1 MSEEPQITIVADSI
15 PQIKCPVCGH
25 LFDNPGLQPFA
36 VTKCP
41 KCQFDIDVPGRLG
54 AFLLVKCLGMGGMGG
69 VFKAI
74 DQVLNREVAIKVM
87 LSSLGA
93 NEEFL
98 QTFRREAQSVAK
110 LNHPN
115 IAQIYSFGEE
125 KGQPYI
131 VMELVKGSS
140 FCGMMQGGK
149 KIDPTIAMGIGR
161 QIAKALKHASEN
173 GVIHGDVKPENILLD
188 DKGNAKLVD
197 FGIAALN
204 GVQSGEA
211 VWGTPYYI
219 APEKLKRQPADFRTD
234 MYSLGATL
242 YHAIAGV
249 PPFEGEDANAVV
261 RARIGNSA
269 PALQS
274 IVPGIPP
281 LVNDIIA
288 RMLQE
293 DPAGRF
299 QSYDALLQEMDLA
312 VGKAEAPAAMSQPP
326 PHQSKKILINKAR
339 RAKVA
344 VKPGAS
350 SEPVQATGAN
360 PRVTVSAT
368 HTPKPLHT
376 EEVNRSGSGIKV
388 ALIGGLIFFLVALAV
403 GITVPVYLMKAK
415 EAKAKAEEEELQRN
429 LAQSRKLM
437 DDVLTNAREMR
448 DKFRKNF
455 DIARKLTDEVAAT
468 AKRIS
473 PSELRPYLE
482 VTLPEFPG
490 YIPEDGLKKAE
501 EPAQTNAAEKAT
513 NAVAEAASTNA
524 PLATTNATQS
534 VSGDAE
540 KSEEP
545 QEDKPVEQ
553 EPEPAPAE
561 ETPPPVPLPPAFA
574 TVTNLLYRTAA
585 IQQTMSNTEAF
596 CEWLVRTRQISEDAG
611 ENSVDQRKALAT
623 RLVEE
628 YKRYILIKDIATFS
642 SEAVAIQRAANRV
655 RVDLLKLGNRFKFQA
670 EEKQRKEA
678 QQKAEEAR
686 KKAAEEQAR
695 LVEEEVSRMTA
706 AELTIDMEVKLF
718 QFAAARRKLNDVG
731 DTLKTPQAKKVL
743 ALALERVAA
752 VEAFQNYLIKKL
764 PGYGTIK
771 SADRKAIT
779 FKDGKKMKWED
790 LASKYMVQ
798 VVRFAGTF
806 VTADTAMQDQPASKK
821 MQIATGAAI
830 YLAKNVQGSATVSGM
845 VKEMVERMIKKS
857 PDLEADFRRFLP
869 DGILNAPDSQ

>member
-98 QTFRREAQSVAK
+98 QTFRKEAQSVAK

-140 FCGMMQGGK
+140 LSGMMQGGK
-149 KIDPTIAMGIGR
+149 KIDSTIAMGIGR
-161 QIAKALKHASEN
+161 QIAQALKHASEN

-204 GVQSGEA
+204 GVQSGEE

-219 APEKLKRQPADFRTD
+219 APEKLKRQPVDFRTD

-274 IVPGIPP
+274 VVPGIPP

-299 QSYDALLQEMDLA
+299 QTYDALLQEMELA
-312 VGKAEAPAAMSQPP
+312 IGKSDAPAATLQPP
-326 PHQSKKILINKAR
+326 PHQSKKILINKPR

-344 VKPGAS
+344 VKPGVS
-350 SEPVQATGAN
+350 SEPVTATGAHQ
-360 PRVTVSAT
+360 PVTVSAT
-368 HTPKPLHT
+368 HAPKPLHT
-376 EEVNRSGSGIKV
+376 EEGNRSGSGIKA
-388 ALIGGLIFFLVALAV
+388 ALIGGLIFFLIALVV

-429 LAQSRKLM
+429 LAQSRKLI

-473 PSELRPYLE
+473 PPELRPYLE

-501 EPAQTNAAEKAT
+501 EPAQTNAAENAT
-513 NAVAEAASTNA
+513 NAVADAASTNA
-524 PLATTNATQS
+524 PPAATNETQS
-534 VSGDAE
+534 VSSDAE
-540 KSEEP
+540 KSDEP
-545 QEDKPVEQ
+545 QEEKPAES

-561 ETPPPVPLPPAFA
+561 EAPPPVPLPPAFA

-585 IQQTMSNTEAF
+585 IQQVMSNTEAF

-611 ENSVDQRKALAT
+611 ENSIEQRKALAT
-623 RLVEE
+623 RLIEE

-655 RVDLLKLGNRFKFQA
+655 KVDLLKLGNRFKYQA

-706 AELTIDMEVKLF
+706 AESTIDTELKLF

-869 DGILNAPDSQ
+869 EGILNAPDAQ